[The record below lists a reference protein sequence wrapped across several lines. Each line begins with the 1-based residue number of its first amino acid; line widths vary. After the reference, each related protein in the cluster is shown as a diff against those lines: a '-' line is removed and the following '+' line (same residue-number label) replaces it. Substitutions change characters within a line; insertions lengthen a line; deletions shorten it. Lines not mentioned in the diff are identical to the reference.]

1 MAAHLTPSERDAIAK
16 AIIEHPHLTLKEIAM
31 HQHRSVRIV
40 WQIYRELFHEG
51 RVAERKY
58 GHSLPADPN

>member
-1 MAAHLTPSERDAIAK
+1 MASHLTPFERDAIAK
-16 AIIEHPHLTLKEIAM
+16 AIIEHPYLTLKEIAM
-31 HQHRSVRIV
+31 HQHRSVRVI

-58 GHSLPADPN
+58 GHNLPADPN